1 MEPTLTN
8 RSHTQFQTKPIH
20 HSPDTYRFRWGH
32 SRTSVFTYLQT
43 TLESVHTEVPLQTK
57 PIHCCPD
64 TDSFR
69 VYSYLVPWAGTKAT
83 HSCPHTYNIVSGS
96 VLTKSLQHTDEH
108 QTDSF
113 QISSHGKS
121 FQTFSYQVSYCGNQ
135 TIHKLTTQWPD
146 QFLPKVPHRWS
157 QSTAARILTILGS
170 VCTHAESPWGDWT
183 KHQCSH
189 TYNFESILARVPL
202 QNYKASHCCPD
213 TRGFRVHSYPVFPEV
228 TETTH
233 SCPHTYNTVSE
244 FIQFLPKVSK
254 MRINQFISAL
264 AQSFRTFSD
273 PVPCWGNQNSQLPTY
288 LQHSIKSY
296 VPYRAKGIY
305 WGHDSKF
312 QGLLFISYP
321 LLTYV
326 DQTKHHWPHNSVP
339 QCF

>member
-1 MEPTLTN
+1 MQTTQHQVQPNLFILDLRQCFRNYLCINSECLKSYSWNKSKLYTCAQSNNKICKSLEPTLTN

-135 TIHKLTTQWPD
+135 TIHKLTTQ
-146 QFLPKVPHRWS
+146 
-157 QSTAARILTILGS
+157 
-170 VCTHAESPWGDWT
+170 
-183 KHQCSH
+183 
-189 TYNFESILARVPL
+189 
-202 QNYKASHCCPD
+202 
-213 TRGFRVHSYPVFPEV
+213 
-228 TETTH
+228 
-233 SCPHTYNTVSE
+233 
-244 FIQFLPKVSK
+244 
-254 MRINQFISAL
+254 
-264 AQSFRTFSD
+264 
-273 PVPCWGNQNSQLPTY
+273 
-288 LQHSIKSY
+288 
-296 VPYRAKGIY
+296 
-305 WGHDSKF
+305 
-312 QGLLFISYP
+312 
-321 LLTYV
+321 
-326 DQTKHHWPHNSVP
+326 
-339 QCF
+339 